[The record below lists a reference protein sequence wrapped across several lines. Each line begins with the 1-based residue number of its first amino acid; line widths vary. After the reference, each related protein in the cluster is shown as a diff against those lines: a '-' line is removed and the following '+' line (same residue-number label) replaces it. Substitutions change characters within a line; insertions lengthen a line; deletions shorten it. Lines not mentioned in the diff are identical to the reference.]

1 MTHFKNYLNLS
12 LTVIDVSVFFPFA
25 EYGMSCC
32 VLNDKLYMVGGQTSR
47 TDVFNLITGEWH
59 RTKDCNTKRMEAQ
72 VKRYGPYCMMALTS
86 SKFTAHYKNYNI
98 LFSLDGKL
106 YIFGGYDYTN
116 GHYHDSIEVFDP
128 TIQKWKTIKQTL
140 PQPLRSFGLCL
151 LKDLILIDRK

>member
-1 MTHFKNYLNLS
+1 MTHFKINLNLS

-72 VKRYGPYCMMALTS
+72 VKRYGGANELKS
-86 SKFTAHYKNYNI
+86 HLKNLNV

-151 LKDLILIDRK
+151 LKDLVLIDRK

>member
-1 MTHFKNYLNLS
+1 MTHFKIDLNLS

-72 VKRYGPYCMMALTS
+72 VKRYQTIASGIPTVGPWTVVKNFYLVWMESYISLVVTIIQMVIITIVL
-86 SKFTAHYKNYNI
+86 KFLIRRYKN
-98 LFSLDGKL
+98 GKL
-106 YIFGGYDYTN
+106 
-116 GHYHDSIEVFDP
+116 
-128 TIQKWKTIKQTL
+128 
-140 PQPLRSFGLCL
+140 
-151 LKDLILIDRK
+151 

>member
-1 MTHFKNYLNLS
+1 MTHFKINLNLS

-72 VKRYGPYCMMALTS
+72 VKRYDGANELKS
-86 SKFTAHYKNYNI
+86 HFKNLNV

-128 TIQKWKTIKQTL
+128 MIQKWKTIKQTL

-151 LKDLILIDRK
+151 LKDLVLIDRK